1 MKIIIDEREASL
13 YHLCQTFAETHQMKL
28 VPIEKR
34 VLQLGD
40 IIFTSDDESVTHL
53 VIERKSFSDLL
64 ASVKDGRYAE
74 QSHRLIHCFPNPHNI
89 VYLLE
94 GMFSTVHQEKDK
106 KKIISCMASLNYFKG
121 FSLMRTVSASE
132 TAQHIV
138 YLADKI
144 AKELP
149 LKKPQAIE
157 VSQEPLAESETAPSA
172 QPTNAPEPYC
182 SVVKASKKA
191 NITKENIGEIILCQI
206 PGISST
212 TAVELMKPF
221 NTFAEFMNKI
231 KEDSKYLDS
240 VAIETNGKRR
250 KIGNEC
256 LRNVKFRGYP
266 VKRDMLS
273 CVKVY
278 NECLPNLRTIYKY
291 FLVQRRGSKTA
302 FGGRQLAS
310 FARLDRRHLGW
321 AWAPLNPLGSLIYW

>member
-40 IIFTSDDESVTHL
+40 IIFTSDDESITHL

-144 AKELP
+144 GKELP
-149 LKKPQAIE
+149 TKAAAVQVSQ
-157 VSQEPLAESETAPSA
+157 VSQEPSSEGSTETSTDLQPSSTV
-172 QPTNAPEPYC
+172 QPTVFPAPYC

-221 NTFAEFMNKI
+221 GTFAEFMNKI
-231 KEDSKYLDS
+231 KEDSVYLDS
-240 VAIETNGKRR
+240 VAIETNGKKR
-250 KIGNEC
+250 KIGK
-256 LRNVKFRGYP
+256 NVIDGIRG
-266 VKRDMLS
+266 
-273 CVKVY
+273 
-278 NECLPNLRTIYKY
+278 
-291 FLVQRRGSKTA
+291 FL
-302 FGGRQLAS
+302 L
-310 FARLDRRHLGW
+310 
-321 AWAPLNPLGSLIYW
+321 

>member
-13 YHLCQTFAETHQMKL
+13 YHLCQTFAETHQIKSA
-28 VPIEKR
+28 PIEKR

-40 IIFTSDDESVTHL
+40 IIFTSDDESVVHL

-157 VSQEPLAESETAPSA
+157 ISAEPSA
-172 QPTNAPEPYC
+172 EPSPEANTNSLESSAPQPTNVQATQPTVVPYC
-182 SVVKASKKA
+182 SVVKAAKKA

-231 KEDSKYLDS
+231 KEDSAYLNS
-240 VAIETNGKRR
+240 VAIENNGKKR
-250 KIGNEC
+250 KIGK
-256 LRNVKFRGYP
+256 NVIDGIR
-266 VKRDMLS
+266 
-273 CVKVY
+273 
-278 NECLPNLRTIYKY
+278 E
-291 FLVQRRGSKTA
+291 FL
-302 FGGRQLAS
+302 L
-310 FARLDRRHLGW
+310 
-321 AWAPLNPLGSLIYW
+321 

>member
-13 YHLCQTFAETHQMKL
+13 YHLCQTFAETHQIKSA
-28 VPIEKR
+28 PIEKR

-121 FSLMRTVSASE
+121 FSLMRTVSATE

-149 LKKPQAIE
+149 LKKPQSIE
-157 VSQEPLAESETAPSA
+157 VSQEPSSEPSLEANTNSLESSAP
-172 QPTNAPEPYC
+172 QPTVFPAPYC
-182 SVVKASKKA
+182 SVVKAAKKA

-240 VAIETNGKRR
+240 VAIETNGKKR
-250 KIGNEC
+250 KIGK
-256 LRNVKFRGYP
+256 NVIDGIRG
-266 VKRDMLS
+266 
-273 CVKVY
+273 
-278 NECLPNLRTIYKY
+278 
-291 FLVQRRGSKTA
+291 FL
-302 FGGRQLAS
+302 L
-310 FARLDRRHLGW
+310 
-321 AWAPLNPLGSLIYW
+321 

>member
-157 VSQEPLAESETAPSA
+157 VLQEPSAEGSTETSSDVQPSSTM
-172 QPTNAPEPYC
+172 PVPYC

-221 NTFAEFMNKI
+221 GTFAEFMNKI
-231 KEDSKYLDS
+231 KEDSVYLDS
-240 VAIETNGKRR
+240 VAIETNGKKR
-250 KIGNEC
+250 KIGK
-256 LRNVKFRGYP
+256 NVIDGIRG
-266 VKRDMLS
+266 
-273 CVKVY
+273 
-278 NECLPNLRTIYKY
+278 
-291 FLVQRRGSKTA
+291 FL
-302 FGGRQLAS
+302 L
-310 FARLDRRHLGW
+310 
-321 AWAPLNPLGSLIYW
+321 

>member
-13 YHLCQTFAETHQMKL
+13 YHLCQTFAETHQIKSA
-28 VPIEKR
+28 PIEKR

-144 AKELP
+144 SKGAKHPTLPSEVSKELP
-149 LKKPQAIE
+149 NKAAAANKEPSLQ
-157 VSQEPLAESETAPSA
+157 VSQEPSAEPSLEA
-172 QPTNAPEPYC
+172 NTNSLESSVPQPTVFPAPYC
-182 SVVKASKKA
+182 SVVKAAKKA

-221 NTFAEFMNKI
+221 GTFAEFMNKI

-240 VAIETNGKRR
+240 VAIETNGKKR
-250 KIGNEC
+250 KIGK
-256 LRNVKFRGYP
+256 NVIDGIRG
-266 VKRDMLS
+266 
-273 CVKVY
+273 
-278 NECLPNLRTIYKY
+278 
-291 FLVQRRGSKTA
+291 FL
-302 FGGRQLAS
+302 L
-310 FARLDRRHLGW
+310 
-321 AWAPLNPLGSLIYW
+321 

>member
-13 YHLCQTFAETHQMKL
+13 YHLCQTFAETHQIKSA
-28 VPIEKR
+28 PIEKR

-40 IIFTSDDESVTHL
+40 IIFTSDDESVVHL

-74 QSHRLIHCFPNPHNI
+74 QSHRQIHCFPNPHNI

-138 YLADKI
+138 YLADKM

-157 VSQEPLAESETAPSA
+157 VSAEPSSEVSLETP
-172 QPTNAPEPYC
+172 QTTNVPAPYC
-182 SVVKASKKA
+182 SVVKAAKKA

-231 KEDSKYLDS
+231 KEDSAYLNS
-240 VAIETNGKRR
+240 VAIENNGKKR
-250 KIGNEC
+250 KIGK
-256 LRNVKFRGYP
+256 NVIDGIR
-266 VKRDMLS
+266 
-273 CVKVY
+273 
-278 NECLPNLRTIYKY
+278 E
-291 FLVQRRGSKTA
+291 FL
-302 FGGRQLAS
+302 L
-310 FARLDRRHLGW
+310 
-321 AWAPLNPLGSLIYW
+321 

>member
-13 YHLCQTFAETHQMKL
+13 YHLCQTFAETHQIKST
-28 VPIEKR
+28 PIEKR

-121 FSLMRTVSASE
+121 FSLMRTVSATE

-144 AKELP
+144 SKELP
-149 LKKPQAIE
+149 LKKPQTIE
-157 VSQEPLAESETAPSA
+157 VSQEPSPEPSSEIPQTSNAP
-172 QPTNAPEPYC
+172 QLTNAPAPYC
-182 SVVKASKKA
+182 SVVKAAKKA

-240 VAIETNGKRR
+240 VAIETNGKKR
-250 KIGNEC
+250 KIGK
-256 LRNVKFRGYP
+256 NVIDGIR
-266 VKRDMLS
+266 
-273 CVKVY
+273 
-278 NECLPNLRTIYKY
+278 E
-291 FLVQRRGSKTA
+291 FL
-302 FGGRQLAS
+302 L
-310 FARLDRRHLGW
+310 
-321 AWAPLNPLGSLIYW
+321 

>member
-1 MKIIIDEREASL
+1 MITVLKRNWIIFLSHRHKQHIDNPLLKTMKIIIDEREASL
-13 YHLCQTFAETHQMKL
+13 YHLCQTIAETHQIKSA
-28 VPIEKR
+28 PIEKR

-144 AKELP
+144 SKELP

-157 VSQEPLAESETAPSA
+157 VSAEPSSEHSPEANTKSLESSAPA
-172 QPTNAPEPYC
+172 NVQPAPYC
-182 SVVKASKKA
+182 SVVKAAKKA

-221 NTFAEFMNKI
+221 GTFSDFMNKI
-231 KEDSKYLDS
+231 KEDSVYLDS
-240 VAIETNGKRR
+240 VAIETNGKKR
-250 KIGNEC
+250 KIGK
-256 LRNVKFRGYP
+256 NVIDGIRG
-266 VKRDMLS
+266 
-273 CVKVY
+273 
-278 NECLPNLRTIYKY
+278 
-291 FLVQRRGSKTA
+291 FL
-302 FGGRQLAS
+302 L
-310 FARLDRRHLGW
+310 
-321 AWAPLNPLGSLIYW
+321 

>member
-1 MKIIIDEREASL
+1 MKIIIDEREANL
-13 YHLCQTFAETHQMKL
+13 YHLCQTFAETHQIKSA
-28 VPIEKR
+28 PIEKR

-138 YLADKI
+138 YLADKM

-149 LKKPQAIE
+149 LKKPQTIE
-157 VSQEPLAESETAPSA
+157 VLEEPSAEVSLETPPANA
-172 QPTNAPEPYC
+172 QPTNVQPSNVQPAPYC
-182 SVVKASKKA
+182 SVVKAAKKA

-231 KEDSKYLDS
+231 KEDSAYLNS
-240 VAIETNGKRR
+240 VAIENNGKKR
-250 KIGNEC
+250 KIGK
-256 LRNVKFRGYP
+256 NVIDGIR
-266 VKRDMLS
+266 
-273 CVKVY
+273 
-278 NECLPNLRTIYKY
+278 E
-291 FLVQRRGSKTA
+291 FL
-302 FGGRQLAS
+302 L
-310 FARLDRRHLGW
+310 
-321 AWAPLNPLGSLIYW
+321 

>member
-13 YHLCQTFAETHQMKL
+13 YHLCQTFAETHQMKS

-40 IIFTSDDESVTHL
+40 IIFVSDDESVTHL
-53 VIERKSFSDLL
+53 AIERKSFSDLL
-64 ASVKDGRYAE
+64 ASVKDGRYVE

-149 LKKPQAIE
+149 TKAIKE
-157 VSQEPLAESETAPSA
+157 PSLQVSQEGSSETSSEV
-172 QPTNAPEPYC
+172 QPVVVPYC

-212 TAVELMKPF
+212 IAVELMKPF
-221 NTFAEFMNKI
+221 GTFAEFMNKI
-231 KEDSKYLDS
+231 KEDSAYLDS
-240 VAIETNGKRR
+240 VAIETNGKKR
-250 KIGNEC
+250 KIGK
-256 LRNVKFRGYP
+256 NVIDGIRG
-266 VKRDMLS
+266 
-273 CVKVY
+273 
-278 NECLPNLRTIYKY
+278 
-291 FLVQRRGSKTA
+291 FL
-302 FGGRQLAS
+302 L
-310 FARLDRRHLGW
+310 
-321 AWAPLNPLGSLIYW
+321 

>member
-13 YHLCQTFAETHQMKL
+13 YHLCQTFAETHQIKSA
-28 VPIEKR
+28 PIEKR

-144 AKELP
+144 GKELP
-149 LKKPQAIE
+149 NKTIKEPSLQ
-157 VSQEPLAESETAPSA
+157 VSQEPSAEPSLEA
-172 QPTNAPEPYC
+172 NTNSLESSVPQPTNVQPTVVPYC
-182 SVVKASKKA
+182 SVVKAAKKA

-221 NTFAEFMNKI
+221 GTFAEFMNKI
-231 KEDSKYLDS
+231 KEDSTYLNS
-240 VAIETNGKRR
+240 VAIENNGKKR
-250 KIGNEC
+250 KIGK
-256 LRNVKFRGYP
+256 NVIDGIRG
-266 VKRDMLS
+266 
-273 CVKVY
+273 
-278 NECLPNLRTIYKY
+278 
-291 FLVQRRGSKTA
+291 FL
-302 FGGRQLAS
+302 L
-310 FARLDRRHLGW
+310 
-321 AWAPLNPLGSLIYW
+321 

>member
-13 YHLCQTFAETHQMKL
+13 YHLCQTFAETHQIKSA
-28 VPIEKR
+28 PIEKR

-40 IIFTSDDESVTHL
+40 IIFVSDDESVTHL

-149 LKKPQAIE
+149 TKAAAQ
-157 VSQEPLAESETAPSA
+157 VSAEPSAESSSEIP
-172 QPTNAPEPYC
+172 QPTNVQAPQPTVVPYC
-182 SVVKASKKA
+182 SVVKAAKKA

-240 VAIETNGKRR
+240 VAIENNGKKR
-250 KIGNEC
+250 KIGK
-256 LRNVKFRGYP
+256 NVIDGIRG
-266 VKRDMLS
+266 
-273 CVKVY
+273 
-278 NECLPNLRTIYKY
+278 
-291 FLVQRRGSKTA
+291 FL
-302 FGGRQLAS
+302 L
-310 FARLDRRHLGW
+310 
-321 AWAPLNPLGSLIYW
+321 

>member
-13 YHLCQTFAETHQMKL
+13 YHLCQTFAETHQMKST
-28 VPIEKR
+28 PIEKR

-121 FSLMRTVSASE
+121 FSLMRTVSATE

-144 AKELP
+144 SKELP
-149 LKKPQAIE
+149 NKAIKE
-157 VSQEPLAESETAPSA
+157 TSLQVSVEPSA
-172 QPTNAPEPYC
+172 EPSSDVQPTVVPYC

-240 VAIETNGKRR
+240 VAIETNGKKR
-250 KIGNEC
+250 KIGK
-256 LRNVKFRGYP
+256 NVIDGIR
-266 VKRDMLS
+266 
-273 CVKVY
+273 
-278 NECLPNLRTIYKY
+278 E
-291 FLVQRRGSKTA
+291 FL
-302 FGGRQLAS
+302 L
-310 FARLDRRHLGW
+310 
-321 AWAPLNPLGSLIYW
+321 

>member
-13 YHLCQTFAETHQMKL
+13 YHLCQTFAETHQMKST
-28 VPIEKR
+28 PIEKR

-40 IIFTSDDESVTHL
+40 IIFTSDDESVVHL

-138 YLADKI
+138 YLADKM

-149 LKKPQAIE
+149 LKKPQTIE
-157 VSQEPLAESETAPSA
+157 ISQEPSAEPSSNSLEVSSETAP
-172 QPTNAPEPYC
+172 QLTVVPYC
-182 SVVKASKKA
+182 SVVKAAKKA

-221 NTFAEFMNKI
+221 GTFAEFMNKI

-240 VAIETNGKRR
+240 VAIETNGKKR
-250 KIGNEC
+250 KIGK
-256 LRNVKFRGYP
+256 NVIDGIR
-266 VKRDMLS
+266 
-273 CVKVY
+273 
-278 NECLPNLRTIYKY
+278 E
-291 FLVQRRGSKTA
+291 FL
-302 FGGRQLAS
+302 L
-310 FARLDRRHLGW
+310 
-321 AWAPLNPLGSLIYW
+321 

>member
-13 YHLCQTFAETHQMKL
+13 YHLCQTFAETHQMKSTH
-28 VPIEKR
+28 IEKR

-40 IIFTSDDESVTHL
+40 IIFTSDDELVTHL

-121 FSLMRTVSASE
+121 FSLMRTVSATE

-149 LKKPQAIE
+149 LKKLEAAQ
-157 VSQEPLAESETAPSA
+157 VSQEPSAELSTEIPQTTNVP
-172 QPTNAPEPYC
+172 QLTNAPAPYC
-182 SVVKASKKA
+182 SVVKAAKKA

-231 KEDSKYLDS
+231 KEDSKYLDL
-240 VAIETNGKRR
+240 VAIENNGKKR
-250 KIGNEC
+250 KIGK
-256 LRNVKFRGYP
+256 NVIDGIRG
-266 VKRDMLS
+266 
-273 CVKVY
+273 
-278 NECLPNLRTIYKY
+278 
-291 FLVQRRGSKTA
+291 FL
-302 FGGRQLAS
+302 L
-310 FARLDRRHLGW
+310 
-321 AWAPLNPLGSLIYW
+321 

>member
-13 YHLCQTFAETHQMKL
+13 YHLCQTFAETHQMKSA
-28 VPIEKR
+28 PIEKR

-40 IIFTSDDESVTHL
+40 IIFTSDDESVVHL

-144 AKELP
+144 SKGAKHPTLPSEVSKELP
-149 LKKPQAIE
+149 NKAIKE
-157 VSQEPLAESETAPSA
+157 PSLQVSQEPSAEPSLESNTNFLESSAP
-172 QPTNAPEPYC
+172 QPTNVQPVVVPYC
-182 SVVKASKKA
+182 SVVKAAKKA

-231 KEDSKYLDS
+231 KEDSKYLDL
-240 VAIETNGKRR
+240 VAIETNGKKR
-250 KIGNEC
+250 KIGK
-256 LRNVKFRGYP
+256 NVIDGIR
-266 VKRDMLS
+266 
-273 CVKVY
+273 
-278 NECLPNLRTIYKY
+278 E
-291 FLVQRRGSKTA
+291 FL
-302 FGGRQLAS
+302 L
-310 FARLDRRHLGW
+310 
-321 AWAPLNPLGSLIYW
+321 

>member
-149 LKKPQAIE
+149 TKVAAIKE
-157 VSQEPLAESETAPSA
+157 LSAETSSDVP
-172 QPTNAPEPYC
+172 QPTNVQPTVVPYC

-231 KEDSKYLDS
+231 KEDSVYLDS
-240 VAIETNGKRR
+240 VAIETNGKKR
-250 KIGNEC
+250 KIGK
-256 LRNVKFRGYP
+256 NVIDGIRG
-266 VKRDMLS
+266 
-273 CVKVY
+273 
-278 NECLPNLRTIYKY
+278 
-291 FLVQRRGSKTA
+291 FL
-302 FGGRQLAS
+302 L
-310 FARLDRRHLGW
+310 
-321 AWAPLNPLGSLIYW
+321 

>member
-144 AKELP
+144 GKELP
-149 LKKPQAIE
+149 TKVAAI
-157 VSQEPLAESETAPSA
+157 
-172 QPTNAPEPYC
+172 
-182 SVVKASKKA
+182 K
-191 NITKENIGEIILCQI
+191 
-206 PGISST
+206 
-212 TAVELMKPF
+212 
-221 NTFAEFMNKI
+221 
-231 KEDSKYLDS
+231 
-240 VAIETNGKRR
+240 
-250 KIGNEC
+250 
-256 LRNVKFRGYP
+256 
-266 VKRDMLS
+266 
-273 CVKVY
+273 
-278 NECLPNLRTIYKY
+278 
-291 FLVQRRGSKTA
+291 
-302 FGGRQLAS
+302 
-310 FARLDRRHLGW
+310 
-321 AWAPLNPLGSLIYW
+321 

>member
-1 MKIIIDEREASL
+1 MKIIIDEREANL
-13 YHLCQTFAETHQMKL
+13 YHLCQTFAETHQIKSA
-28 VPIEKR
+28 PIEKR

-149 LKKPQAIE
+149 LKKPQTIE
-157 VSQEPLAESETAPSA
+157 VSQEPSSEIPQTLNV
-172 QPTNAPEPYC
+172 QPTNAPQLTVVPYC
-182 SVVKASKKA
+182 SVVKAAKKA

-231 KEDSKYLDS
+231 KEDPKYLDS
-240 VAIETNGKRR
+240 VAIENNGKKR
-250 KIGNEC
+250 KIGK
-256 LRNVKFRGYP
+256 NVIDGIRG
-266 VKRDMLS
+266 
-273 CVKVY
+273 
-278 NECLPNLRTIYKY
+278 
-291 FLVQRRGSKTA
+291 FL
-302 FGGRQLAS
+302 L
-310 FARLDRRHLGW
+310 
-321 AWAPLNPLGSLIYW
+321 

>member
-13 YHLCQTFAETHQMKL
+13 YHLCQTFAETHQMKST
-28 VPIEKR
+28 PIEKR

-144 AKELP
+144 GKELP
-149 LKKPQAIE
+149 NKAAAANKEPSLQVSAEPSSESSLE
-157 VSQEPLAESETAPSA
+157 VSSETAPSNA
-172 QPTNAPEPYC
+172 PQPTVFPAPYC
-182 SVVKASKKA
+182 SVVKAAKKA

-221 NTFAEFMNKI
+221 GTFAEFMNKI
-231 KEDSKYLDS
+231 KEDSAYLNS
-240 VAIETNGKRR
+240 VAIETNGKKR
-250 KIGNEC
+250 KIGK
-256 LRNVKFRGYP
+256 NVIDGIR
-266 VKRDMLS
+266 
-273 CVKVY
+273 
-278 NECLPNLRTIYKY
+278 E
-291 FLVQRRGSKTA
+291 FL
-302 FGGRQLAS
+302 L
-310 FARLDRRHLGW
+310 
-321 AWAPLNPLGSLIYW
+321 

>member
-13 YHLCQTFAETHQMKL
+13 YHLCQTFAETHQMKST
-28 VPIEKR
+28 PIEKR

-74 QSHRLIHCFPNPHNI
+74 QSHRLIHCFSNPHNI

-149 LKKPQAIE
+149 LKKPQTIE
-157 VSQEPLAESETAPSA
+157 VSQEPSAEANTETSSDAS
-172 QPTNAPEPYC
+172 QPVNVPAPYC

-212 TAVELMKPF
+212 IAVELMKPF
-221 NTFAEFMNKI
+221 GTFAEFMNKI
-231 KEDSKYLDS
+231 KEDSVYLDS
-240 VAIETNGKRR
+240 VAIETNGKKR
-250 KIGNEC
+250 KIGK
-256 LRNVKFRGYP
+256 NVIDGIRG
-266 VKRDMLS
+266 
-273 CVKVY
+273 
-278 NECLPNLRTIYKY
+278 
-291 FLVQRRGSKTA
+291 FL
-302 FGGRQLAS
+302 L
-310 FARLDRRHLGW
+310 
-321 AWAPLNPLGSLIYW
+321 

>member
-13 YHLCQTFAETHQMKL
+13 YHLCQTFAETHQIKSA
-28 VPIEKR
+28 PIEKR

-40 IIFTSDDESVTHL
+40 IIFTSDDESVVHL

-149 LKKPQAIE
+149 AKAAAIKEPSSEPSAE
-157 VSQEPLAESETAPSA
+157 VSLETPQTTNV
-172 QPTNAPEPYC
+172 QPAPYC
-182 SVVKASKKA
+182 SVVKAAKKA

-231 KEDSKYLDS
+231 KEDSAYLNS
-240 VAIETNGKRR
+240 VAIETNGKKR
-250 KIGNEC
+250 KIGK
-256 LRNVKFRGYP
+256 NVIDGIR
-266 VKRDMLS
+266 
-273 CVKVY
+273 
-278 NECLPNLRTIYKY
+278 E
-291 FLVQRRGSKTA
+291 FL
-302 FGGRQLAS
+302 L
-310 FARLDRRHLGW
+310 
-321 AWAPLNPLGSLIYW
+321 

>member
-1 MKIIIDEREASL
+1 MKIIIDERETNL
-13 YHLCQTFAETHQMKL
+13 YHLCQTFAETHQLQMT
-28 VPIEKR
+28 PIEKR

-53 VIERKSFSDLL
+53 IIERKSFADLL

-74 QSHRLIHCFPNPHNI
+74 QSHRLIHCFPNPHNVI
-89 VYLLE
+89 YLLE

-121 FSLMRTVSASE
+121 FSLMRTISANE
-132 TAQHIV
+132 TAQHIM

-144 AKELP
+144 GKGAKHPTLPSEVSKELP

-157 VSQEPLAESETAPSA
+157 VSQEPSSEPSLNVLESSAPV
-172 QPTNAPEPYC
+172 QPTVVPYC

-212 TAVELMKPF
+212 IAVELMKPF

-231 KEDSKYLDS
+231 KEDPAYLKT
-240 VAIETNGKRR
+240 VAIETNGKKR
-250 KIGNEC
+250 KIGT
-256 LRNVKFRGYP
+256 NVIQGI
-266 VKRDMLS
+266 
-273 CVKVY
+273 C
-278 NECLPNLRTIYKY
+278 E
-291 FLVQRRGSKTA
+291 FL
-302 FGGRQLAS
+302 L
-310 FARLDRRHLGW
+310 
-321 AWAPLNPLGSLIYW
+321 

>member
-13 YHLCQTFAETHQMKL
+13 YHLCQTFAETHQMKST
-28 VPIEKR
+28 PIEKR

-121 FSLMRTVSASE
+121 FSLMRTVSATE

-149 LKKPQAIE
+149 LKKSQSIE
-157 VSQEPLAESETAPSA
+157 VLQEPSSEGSTESSSEVQPLVVP
-172 QPTNAPEPYC
+172 QPTNAQPVVVPYC
-182 SVVKASKKA
+182 SVVKAAKKA

-240 VAIETNGKRR
+240 VAIENNGKKR
-250 KIGNEC
+250 KIGK
-256 LRNVKFRGYP
+256 NVIDGIRG
-266 VKRDMLS
+266 
-273 CVKVY
+273 
-278 NECLPNLRTIYKY
+278 
-291 FLVQRRGSKTA
+291 FL
-302 FGGRQLAS
+302 L
-310 FARLDRRHLGW
+310 
-321 AWAPLNPLGSLIYW
+321 

>member
-149 LKKPQAIE
+149 TKAIKE
-157 VSQEPLAESETAPSA
+157 PSLQVSQEPSAEANTNV
-172 QPTNAPEPYC
+172 QPTNAPQPTNVQPTVVQAIAPYC

-212 TAVELMKPF
+212 IAVELMKPF
-221 NTFAEFMNKI
+221 GTFAEFMNKI
-231 KEDSKYLDS
+231 KEEPAYLDS
-240 VAIETNGKRR
+240 VAIETNGKKR
-250 KIGNEC
+250 KIGK
-256 LRNVKFRGYP
+256 NVIDGIRG
-266 VKRDMLS
+266 
-273 CVKVY
+273 
-278 NECLPNLRTIYKY
+278 
-291 FLVQRRGSKTA
+291 FL
-302 FGGRQLAS
+302 L
-310 FARLDRRHLGW
+310 
-321 AWAPLNPLGSLIYW
+321 

>member
-13 YHLCQTFAETHQMKL
+13 YHLCQTFAETHQIKSA
-28 VPIEKR
+28 PIEKR

-40 IIFTSDDESVTHL
+40 IIFTSDDESVVHL

-144 AKELP
+144 GKELP
-149 LKKPQAIE
+149 AKAIKE
-157 VSQEPLAESETAPSA
+157 PSLQVSQEPSAEVSLETPQTTNV
-172 QPTNAPEPYC
+172 QPTNAPQPTNVPAPYC
-182 SVVKASKKA
+182 SVVKAAKKA

-221 NTFAEFMNKI
+221 NTFAEFINKI
-231 KEDSKYLDS
+231 KEDSAYLNS
-240 VAIETNGKRR
+240 VAIENNGKKR
-250 KIGNEC
+250 KIGK
-256 LRNVKFRGYP
+256 NVIDGIR
-266 VKRDMLS
+266 
-273 CVKVY
+273 
-278 NECLPNLRTIYKY
+278 E
-291 FLVQRRGSKTA
+291 FL
-302 FGGRQLAS
+302 L
-310 FARLDRRHLGW
+310 
-321 AWAPLNPLGSLIYW
+321 

>member
-13 YHLCQTFAETHQMKL
+13 YHLCQTFAETHQIKSA
-28 VPIEKR
+28 PIEKR

-40 IIFTSDDESVTHL
+40 IIFTSDDESVVHL

-149 LKKPQAIE
+149 AKAIKE
-157 VSQEPLAESETAPSA
+157 PSLQVSQEPSAEVSLETPQTTNV
-172 QPTNAPEPYC
+172 QPTNAPQPTNVPAPYC
-182 SVVKASKKA
+182 SVVKAAKKA

-221 NTFAEFMNKI
+221 NTFAEFINKI
-231 KEDSKYLDS
+231 KEDSAYLNS
-240 VAIETNGKRR
+240 VAIENNGKKR
-250 KIGNEC
+250 KIGK
-256 LRNVKFRGYP
+256 NVIDGIR
-266 VKRDMLS
+266 
-273 CVKVY
+273 
-278 NECLPNLRTIYKY
+278 E
-291 FLVQRRGSKTA
+291 FL
-302 FGGRQLAS
+302 L
-310 FARLDRRHLGW
+310 
-321 AWAPLNPLGSLIYW
+321 

>member
-1 MKIIIDEREASL
+1 MKIIIDEREANL
-13 YHLCQTFAETHQMKL
+13 YHLCQTFANLHEMKS

-40 IIFTSDDESVTHL
+40 IIFMSDDESVTHL

-94 GMFSTVHQEKDK
+94 GMFSTVNQEKDK

-144 AKELP
+144 AKGAKRPTLPSEVSKELP
-149 LKKPQAIE
+149 TKAAAP
-157 VSQEPLAESETAPSA
+157 VSQEHSSVVSSETAPPSNVQLA
-172 QPTNAPEPYC
+172 IVPAPYC

-221 NTFAEFMNKI
+221 GTFAEFMNKI
-231 KEDSKYLDS
+231 KEDSVYLET
-240 VAIETNGKRR
+240 VAIENNGKKR
-250 KIGNEC
+250 KIGT
-256 LRNVKFRGYP
+256 NVIKGIR
-266 VKRDMLS
+266 
-273 CVKVY
+273 
-278 NECLPNLRTIYKY
+278 E
-291 FLVQRRGSKTA
+291 FL
-302 FGGRQLAS
+302 L
-310 FARLDRRHLGW
+310 
-321 AWAPLNPLGSLIYW
+321 

>member
-13 YHLCQTFAETHQMKL
+13 YHLCQTFAETHQIKSA
-28 VPIEKR
+28 PIEKR

-138 YLADKI
+138 YLADKM

-149 LKKPQAIE
+149 AKAIKE
-157 VSQEPLAESETAPSA
+157 PSLQVSQEPSAEPSSDA
-172 QPTNAPEPYC
+172 QPSSSTVQPTNAIAPYC
-182 SVVKASKKA
+182 SVVKAAKKA

-231 KEDSKYLDS
+231 KEDSSYLNS
-240 VAIETNGKRR
+240 VAIENNGKKR
-250 KIGNEC
+250 KIGK
-256 LRNVKFRGYP
+256 NVIDGIRG
-266 VKRDMLS
+266 
-273 CVKVY
+273 
-278 NECLPNLRTIYKY
+278 
-291 FLVQRRGSKTA
+291 FL
-302 FGGRQLAS
+302 L
-310 FARLDRRHLGW
+310 
-321 AWAPLNPLGSLIYW
+321 

>member
-40 IIFTSDDESVTHL
+40 IIFTSDDETVTHL

-138 YLADKI
+138 YLADKM

-149 LKKPQAIE
+149 NKAIKE
-157 VSQEPLAESETAPSA
+157 PSSECSQEPSSEVSA
-172 QPTNAPEPYC
+172 QPTNVQAPQLTVVQPSVVPYC
-182 SVVKASKKA
+182 SVVKAAKKA

-240 VAIETNGKRR
+240 VAIENNGKKR
-250 KIGNEC
+250 KIGK
-256 LRNVKFRGYP
+256 NVIDGIRG
-266 VKRDMLS
+266 
-273 CVKVY
+273 
-278 NECLPNLRTIYKY
+278 
-291 FLVQRRGSKTA
+291 FL
-302 FGGRQLAS
+302 L
-310 FARLDRRHLGW
+310 
-321 AWAPLNPLGSLIYW
+321 

>member
-13 YHLCQTFAETHQMKL
+13 YHLCQTFAETHQMKST
-28 VPIEKR
+28 PIEKR

-40 IIFTSDDESVTHL
+40 IIFTSDDESVTHI

-121 FSLMRTVSASE
+121 FSLMRTVSATE

-144 AKELP
+144 SKELP
-149 LKKPQAIE
+149 NKVIK
-157 VSQEPLAESETAPSA
+157 EPSSDV
-172 QPTNAPEPYC
+172 QPTNVQAPQLTNAQPANVQAIAPYC
-182 SVVKASKKA
+182 SVVKAAKKA

-240 VAIETNGKRR
+240 VAIENNGKKR
-250 KIGNEC
+250 KIGK
-256 LRNVKFRGYP
+256 NVIDGIR
-266 VKRDMLS
+266 
-273 CVKVY
+273 
-278 NECLPNLRTIYKY
+278 E
-291 FLVQRRGSKTA
+291 FL
-302 FGGRQLAS
+302 L
-310 FARLDRRHLGW
+310 
-321 AWAPLNPLGSLIYW
+321 